1 MAVSIEQI
9 GSLEYRM
16 AFELSADRI
25 HAEVQARLNI
35 LAQQVSLSGFRKG
48 RVTPAAVEKVLG
60 QQVRQDVISE
70 LLMATCHELLAER
83 HIHPA
88 GMPRIE
94 WDNTA
99 HPAEPDESLR
109 FIALFEIDPD
119 FKPILPEHIRIEI
132 PVTEIDDT
140 TVEER
145 IELLRKSHATWRA
158 VDRPAQWGD
167 RALVDMQGYL
177 DDESLY
183 QIRNIPL
190 VLGDARDFAGLESMA
205 QDAISRSL
213 IGTRQGEHVEVSIG
227 FPEASQNSGFAG
239 QTIRFSI
246 HVHALAEPVLPE
258 LDERF
263 AAAIGVMPGAMGN
276 LRQTL
281 RESME
286 QERREAT
293 QAIIRQQVMDAL
305 LALNPIDVPNS
316 RVESESARLLTQA
329 VRRMKK
335 ERFRE
340 EDYEIAQW
348 LIRDKARDKVALDL
362 IVARLVREAGLDS
375 PELTEPD
382 RVSGPPARSA
392 HEPIFHAN
400 PSDQALESLMTW
412 IAEHAQVS
420 EIPLRFEQLMERW
433 RRTTV

>member
-1 MAVSIEQI
+1 MAVSIEQV
-9 GSLEYRM
+9 GTLEYRM
-16 AFELSADRI
+16 AFELSTQRI
-25 HAEVQARLNI
+25 YAEVQARLNI

-48 RVTPAAVEKVLG
+48 KVTPAAVEKVLG

-70 LLMATCHELLAER
+70 LLMTTCHELLAER
-83 HIHPA
+83 HINPA
-88 GMPRIE
+88 GLPRIE

-99 HPAEPDESLR
+99 HPAQPDESLR
-109 FIALFEIDPD
+109 FIAIFEIDPD
-119 FKPILPEHIRIEI
+119 FKPTPPEHIRIEI

-145 IELLRKSHATWRA
+145 IAQLRKSHMTWRA
-158 VDRPAQWGD
+158 VDRPVQWGD
-167 RALVDMQGYL
+167 RVLVDMQGYL
-177 DDESLY
+177 DDEALY

-205 QDAISRSL
+205 QNAISRSL
-213 IGTRQGEHVEVSIG
+213 IGARQGEHVDVSIG
-227 FPEASQNSGFAG
+227 FPEASRNAEFAG

-246 HVHALAEPVLPE
+246 HLHALAEPVLPE

-263 AAAIGVMPGAMGN
+263 AAAIGMMPGAAGD

-286 QERREAT
+286 QERLKAT

-305 LALNPIDVPNS
+305 LALNPIDVPSS
-316 RVESESARLLTQA
+316 RVESESARLLAQA

-348 LIRDKARDKVALDL
+348 LIRDKARDQVALDL

-375 PELTEPD
+375 PEFTASD
-382 RVSGPPARSA
+382 RVSGPPTQPV
-392 HEPIFHAN
+392 HEPIFRAN
-400 PSDQALESLMTW
+400 PSDQLLEPLMTW
-412 IAEHAQVS
+412 IAQHAQVS